1 MIDTVTHVIISLLI
15 GLGVAVFVG
24 ILAVCVLVAN
34 RYLKYRAWQRWKDAE
49 EPMTDY
55 VPERKRRP
63 F

>member
-1 MIDTVTHVIISLLI
+1 MIDTATHVAISLAI
-15 GLGVAVFVG
+15 GLGAMTAIM
-24 ILAVCVLVAN
+24 ILAAGALITN
-34 RYLKYRAWQRWKDAE
+34 RYLKYRAWRRWKDSD